1 VVDACVKTPEF
12 PAAALKKESENGV
25 VAYDLAISHYN
36 LSRAY
41 RLANDPLRSIGSAER
56 AIDVMSQLIKKDAA
70 NLEYKRNLAIYAIE
84 IGRARIELSQFD
96 QAAAEL
102 QKVVAIM
109 VPIAEADKETTTYQ
123 YDIGVA
129 HRLMARALFAT
140 GNKAR
145 AIENIDKAIAI
156 NQQLKD
162 KNSLRDADKD
172 LIAELQLER
181 NEYSR

>member
-1 VVDACVKTPEF
+1 
-12 PAAALKKESENGV
+12 
-25 VAYDLAISHYN
+25 
-36 LSRAY
+36 
-41 RLANDPLRSIGSAER
+41 
-56 AIDVMSQLIKKDAA
+56 
-70 NLEYKRNLAIYAIE
+70 
-84 IGRARIELSQFD
+84 
-96 QAAAEL
+96 
-102 QKVVAIM
+102 
-109 VPIAEADKETTTYQ
+109 
-123 YDIGVA
+123 
-129 HRLMARALFAT
+129 MARALFAT